1 MLRQL
6 VGATR
11 GIGGEGMLEDVLP
24 NPLSNVDE
32 LTSLCEPIREE
43 GFKKKMVNHEIPSN
57 IHSHTKFLFAKLL
70 VNLSL

>member
-11 GIGGEGMLEDVLP
+11 GIGGEDMLEDVLP

-32 LTSLCEPIREE
+32 LTSLCERIREE
-43 GFKKKMVNHEIPSN
+43 GFKKKMVNHEIPSY
-57 IHSHTKFLFAKLL
+57 IHCHTKVFFVKL
-70 VNLSL
+70 NLSL